1 MVAGNQMTLRELFIQ
16 ELKDLYSSE
25 SQLIQALPKM
35 AKVAELPEL
44 KKAFESHLA
53 ETKKQLDR
61 VKQAF
66 ESAGETARGELCKG
80 MQGIVAEGAGQ
91 IERNAGDLGLIGAG
105 ERVEHYEIASYQG
118 AIAMAV
124 QLGLDEAKELLTESL
139 EEEKNAAKLLS
150 QLSRRKLKEMYK
162 ETAASAH

>member
-1 MVAGNQMTLRELFIQ
+1 MTLRELFIQ

-35 AKVAELPEL
+35 VKAAELPQL
-44 KKAFESHLA
+44 KKVFENHLA
-53 ETKKQLDR
+53 ETKKQLAR

-66 ESAGETARGELCKG
+66 ASAGEKARGELCKG
-80 MQGIVAEGAGQ
+80 MQGIVAEGGEQ

-124 QLGLDEAKELLTESL
+124 QLGLDEAEELLTESL

-162 ETAASAH
+162 EAAASAH